1 LSNPADKA
9 GKPLL
14 RGLMDRLDELK
25 GRLEAE
31 YHAPSQSGMKGSTP
45 LSQGEHAMNRLVV
58 VLMLGLG
65 ILGHVGHGARA
76 DKEKEPKKV
85 DMRVFE
91 LRTYT
96 AAPGKMKDLDARFRN
111 HTNKPS

>member
-1 LSNPADKA
+1 
-9 GKPLL
+9 
-14 RGLMDRLDELK
+14 
-25 GRLEAE
+25 
-31 YHAPSQSGMKGSTP
+31 
-45 LSQGEHAMNRLVV
+45 MNRLVV

-65 ILGHVGHGARA
+65 VLGYVGHGARA

-85 DMRVFE
+85 DTRVFE

-111 HTNKPS
+111 HTNKMI